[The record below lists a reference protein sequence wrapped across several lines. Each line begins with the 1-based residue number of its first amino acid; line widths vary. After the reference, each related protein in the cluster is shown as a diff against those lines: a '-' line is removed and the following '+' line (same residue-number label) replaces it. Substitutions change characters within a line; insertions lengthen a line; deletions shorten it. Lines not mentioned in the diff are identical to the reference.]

1 MQDQITNR
9 DVGWQGKENYPAV
22 LWGWWLTSIE
32 QVGGAWP
39 ADVLSS
45 GWSGFCFA
53 LLTLSIHSSLRK
65 KKKVPNFITLTESN
79 FLPVSFVHTFVRK
92 QLFQRTLKDGSHGG
106 KDKDPVHH
114 HRPLNRLLLLLL
126 PLLLLQLL
134 LWTMSAQVIDSRRG
148 LLRFTRGPWGTNQ
161 DWHGKRYGL
170 SSCSP
175 AYKCK
180 WENTANQRRSSK
192 LLYRLLMVGP
202 WRVHSSSSQFSHVS
216 GWSQGRWEH
225 EMLWTYSHLYFIFR
239 LRGRWLL
246 HNFLRLSLWVEFQM
260 KSIQFD
266 E

>member
-1 MQDQITNR
+1 MEPRIRHVQPGFSYNPVNSRMWRIQT
-9 DVGWQGKENYPAV
+9 VSCE
-22 LWGWWLTSIE
+22 LTC
-32 QVGGAWP
+32 
-39 ADVLSS
+39 L
-45 GWSGFCFA
+45 
-53 LLTLSIHSSLRK
+53 
-65 KKKVPNFITLTESN
+65 
-79 FLPVSFVHTFVRK
+79 
-92 QLFQRTLKDGSHGG
+92 LFQENTCHVPCYQRNLVK
-106 KDKDPVHH
+106 
-114 HRPLNRLLLLLL
+114 
-126 PLLLLQLL
+126 
-134 LWTMSAQVIDSRRG
+134 IG
-148 LLRFTRGPWGTNQ
+148 LMVASLCFSP
-161 DWHGKRYGL
+161 RYGL

-246 HNFLRLSLWVEFQM
+246 HNFLRLSLWVEFLM